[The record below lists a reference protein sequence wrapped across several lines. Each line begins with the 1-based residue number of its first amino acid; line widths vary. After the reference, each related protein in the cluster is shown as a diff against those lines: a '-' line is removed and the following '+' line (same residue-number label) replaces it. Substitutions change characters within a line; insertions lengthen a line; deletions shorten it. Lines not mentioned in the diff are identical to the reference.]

1 MEPVTLAVTVA
12 ALFFSE
18 ALKEGGKALG
28 KGISEYAGTFI
39 HTVRTK
45 FKDAG
50 MEGLLTRAAHDPT
63 PKNLEKVQDELS
75 TQLAE
80 DNAYAA
86 QLQKLVAQLEAAGVV
101 RQVMASGLKVAET
114 LEAQSM
120 TQTAAGGVD
129 VEQHMLTDVQ
139 AKNITTGPMKQ
150 EA

>member
-1 MEPVTLAVTVA
+1 MEPVTLAVTVV

-39 HTVRTK
+39 RTVRTQ

-80 DNAYAA
+80 DDAYAA

-101 RQVMASGLKVAET
+101 RQVMASGLKVEET
-114 LEAQSM
+114 LETQSM
-120 TQTAAGGVD
+120 TQTATGGVN
-129 VEQHMLTDVQ
+129 VEQHMLMDVQ
-139 AKNITTGPMKQ
+139 AKNIITGPMKQ